1 MHLLVTGFEA
11 FGGASRNA
19 SEEIVTDLGS
29 GFPASVSLSTLV
41 LPVVTGEA
49 ARILIDAFER
59 LRPDLV
65 VMLGEAGGSDRVRL
79 EEIAVNKRRFSMPD
93 NSGRTI
99 EDDVVV
105 EDGPER
111 HRSTLP
117 TEALFD
123 HLQGL
128 DLPVERSESAGTF
141 LCNEVSYRM
150 LHHLDRNDSPARAGF
165 VHVPRVPQ
173 QVTPGE
179 PSLTIERSRDVV
191 RRLLLRLVDR
201 IEGTTSSS
209 SG

>member
-19 SEEIVTDLGS
+19 SEEIVKDLGS
-29 GFPASVSLSTLV
+29 GFPTSVSLSTLV
-41 LPVVTGEA
+41 LPVITEEA
-49 ARILIDAFER
+49 SRILLDAFER

-65 VMLGEAGGSDRVRL
+65 IMLGEAGGTDRVRL

-99 EDDVVV
+99 EDESVVA
-105 EDGPER
+105 DGPEH
-111 HRSTLP
+111 HRATLP
-117 TEALFD
+117 TGDLLE
-123 HLQGL
+123 HLQEL

-150 LHHLDRNDSPARAGF
+150 LHHLDQNDSSSRAGF
-165 VHVPRVPQ
+165 VHVPRIPQ
-173 QVTPGE
+173 QVNPGE
-179 PSLTIERSRDVV
+179 RSLTIERSRDVV